1 MLTAYVYRLHMVKNG
16 TEKSSSCLPNLRIV
30 GKYVGGVS
38 VSNKLGVFHMQTQ
51 LFYNNYD

>member
-1 MLTAYVYRLHMVKNG
+1 VLTAYVYRLRMVKNG
-16 TEKSSSCLPNLRIV
+16 TEKSSSCLQNLRIV

-38 VSNKLGVFHMQTQ
+38 VPNKLGVFHMKTQ